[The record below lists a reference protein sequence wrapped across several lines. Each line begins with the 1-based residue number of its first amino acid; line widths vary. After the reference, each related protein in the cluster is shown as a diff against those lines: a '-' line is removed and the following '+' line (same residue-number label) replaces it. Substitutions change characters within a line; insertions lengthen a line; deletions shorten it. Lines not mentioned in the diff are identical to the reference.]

1 MFCKKWG
8 EKMSV
13 FIGTELTPILK
24 YLFEN
29 RISTAILA
37 TNDTE
42 HHPNTAPYNC
52 IVAPDTK
59 HLRIA
64 ICKDHQTYAN
74 IIENGNIALAVI
86 DEGDIAACIK
96 GTAQIVRGQ
105 MDFDFNMAV
114 IDIEI
119 NEIRRNNSTMFLVTQ
134 GIRTHYK
141 SEQSLVDFRKLR
153 YELTHLRT

>member
-1 MFCKKWG
+1 MA
-8 EKMSV
+8 V
-13 FIGTELTPILK
+13 FIGTELNPILK
-24 YLFEN
+24 YLFDS
-29 RISTAILA
+29 RINTAILA
-37 TNDTE
+37 TNDKE

-59 HLRIA
+59 HLQIA

-86 DEGDIAACIK
+86 DEGDITACIK
-96 GTAQIVRGQ
+96 GTAQIIRNH
-105 MDFDFNMAV
+105 MDCDFNMAV

-119 NEIRRNNSTMFLVTQ
+119 SEIRRNNSTMFFVTQ
-134 GIRTHYK
+134 GIRTQYK

-153 YELTHLRT
+153 YELAHPTS